1 MFKFNA
7 MIFSFIM
14 FYFLL
19 VLKICFFLKRDRK
32 VVDSNGSGK
41 VELLLVEKVAIV
53 ISVYFMRKIFNEK
66 EKENIVYLYNR
77 ILQSF

>member
-1 MFKFNA
+1 M
-7 MIFSFIM
+7 
-14 FYFLL
+14 
-19 VLKICFFLKRDRK
+19 
-32 VVDSNGSGK
+32 DSNGSGK

-66 EKENIVYLYNR
+66 GKENIVYLYNR